1 MESLAIIG
9 AGISGLGAAYYLRDQ
24 YDVHVFDKAT
34 WAGGHANSVTVTEG
48 DRSYGIDTAFMVF
61 NRGNYRELS
70 RLFDNL
76 GVNSCVHEG
85 GYNFFDLDTGVQYG
99 TLEMEMDRD
108 TILAKYPES
117 FISIWEQADRFYRES
132 PRHFYEGKAFMSM
145 KDYFREHG
153 YSQDFIDSFVVQLC
167 SACWSLPTDLIGD
180 MPVSTLI
187 GFFMN
192 HGNSGLG
199 GKKVNWETVEGG
211 SSRYVERIVAS
222 LPNGVN
228 LRHEVT
234 SVEPVG
240 DKVRVVINGEAK
252 LFDRVLLAMH
262 ADQSYRALRAPTA
275 LQTEILSKIRY
286 NRCKVVL
293 HTDTSILPPDSS
305 RWSSWNYGRY
315 VENGANKTY
324 LVYCM
329 NKVQGLQTEKDYL
342 VSVDCERPI
351 DPAKVIAEFEYEHP
365 IIDMQVYRIQDRIH
379 DLNDEGRIYFSGT
392 YFSIR
397 KAGPDFAGFHE
408 SGIQSAME
416 VVRRLQ
422 AIADAKTTS
431 PRGVEKTV
439 EGIAG

>member
-9 AGISGLGAAYYLRDQ
+9 AGISGLGAAYYLRDR
-24 YDVHVFDKAT
+24 YDVHVFDKGT
-34 WAGGHANSVTVTEG
+34 WAGGHAKSVDVVEG
-48 DRSYGIDTAFMVF
+48 DRSHGIDTAFMVF
-61 NRGNYRELS
+61 NRGNYRALS
-70 RLFDNL
+70 KLFDDL
-76 GVNSCVHEG
+76 GVKSKVHEG

-99 TLEMEMDRD
+99 TPEMELDAE
-108 TILAKYPES
+108 TVHANYPQS

-132 PRHFYEGKAFMSM
+132 PRHFYEGKAFKSM
-145 KDYFREHG
+145 KDYFKEYG

-211 SSRYVERIVAS
+211 SSRYVERIVAA

-228 LRHEVT
+228 LNHEVT
-234 SVEPVG
+234 AVEPVG
-240 DKVRVVINGEAK
+240 DKVRVVINGEAR

-262 ADQSYRALRAPTA
+262 ADQSYRVLKQPTP
-275 LQTEILSKIRY
+275 LQREMLSKIRY

-293 HTDTSILPPDSS
+293 HTDTSILPADRS
-305 RWSSWNYGRY
+305 RWSSWNYARY
-315 VENGANKTY
+315 EENGKTKTY
-324 LVYCM
+324 LVYYM
-329 NKVQGLQTEKDYL
+329 NKVQGLDAQGDYL

-351 DPAKVIAEFEYEHP
+351 DPAKVIQSFEYEHP
-365 IIDMQVYRIQDRIH
+365 IIDMEVYRIQDRIH

-397 KAGPDFAGFHE
+397 RAGPDFAGFHE
-408 SGIQSAME
+408 SGIQSAQE
-416 VVRRLQ
+416 VVRRLL
-422 AIADAKTTS
+422 AAADAREATAAAARSTEA
-431 PRGVEKTV
+431 V
-439 EGIAG
+439 